1 MKHIRQSFYIF
12 FALSC
17 LVFFVTQSVLAA
29 PAEGVY
35 GPGAGAEVGD
45 GLGAGEEVADGPG
58 VGTPVNFVRT
68 GTLMNPLDGI
78 TSITGFF
85 LAILDILLVF
95 AIPFVVFF
103 IIYAGFMYVT
113 ARGDTGKIQTAH
125 NALLYAI
132 IGGLL
137 ILGARLILA
146 VIQGTVDEFISLGGN
161 FWIG

>member
-1 MKHIRQSFYIF
+1 MKKITHVIII
-12 FALSC
+12 
-17 LVFFVTQSVLAA
+17 VFFCLSFFTLNSQISLAVHTGNPVDHITGGSDVNPSLDGGPSVNPPSFSGSGSL
-29 PAEGVY
+29 V
-35 GPGAGAEVGD
+35 
-45 GLGAGEEVADGPG
+45 
-58 VGTPVNFVRT
+58 
-68 GTLMNPLDGI
+68 NPLKNI

-113 ARGDTGKIQTAH
+113 ARGNSTKIATAH

-137 ILGARLILA
+137 ILGARLILNL
-146 VIQGTVDEFISLGGN
+146 IQGTVDEFISMVPLL
-161 FWIG
+161 IG